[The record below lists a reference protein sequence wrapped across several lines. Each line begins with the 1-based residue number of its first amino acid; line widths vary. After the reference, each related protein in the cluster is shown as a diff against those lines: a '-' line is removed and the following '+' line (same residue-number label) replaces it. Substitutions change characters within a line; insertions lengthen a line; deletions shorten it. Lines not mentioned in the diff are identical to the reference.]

1 MSRFKKLWV
10 LIAPMAVMLVLGTA
24 SPVQASPPPQ
34 PPAPTPSDV
43 CGVSQDKFFAP
54 NGATGTDVGWKDG
67 NGTLY
72 SAGQWSPTGA
82 ASSVVLTAMVWGDT
96 GYAEYTYPAMTFGT
110 ESDSSCVEALDTVTT
125 RVVQCNTGT
134 NGTLVEFV
142 YTNTD
147 DATNRA
153 HTYPN
158 LQVVR
163 WDNNQHAYVVWTTG
177 QVADGGQLS
186 VTGGDTADSDPTH
199 FFLAPGTY
207 SLTLRTNETGS
218 RVLPNRLFVPAC
230 GSYTPPPGDPMGG
243 PIPTTKSRPKA
254 TISKCRAHRVRV
266 VLDARQATSLTRYRL
281 IIDPRHGRTKARVYG
296 VSARTYKVLKL
307 KHQKSGTVIKVKFAG
322 KVVKRKLRC

>member
-10 LIAPMAVMLVLGTA
+10 LIAPTVVMLALGTA
-24 SPVQASPPPQ
+24 SPVQAESPPQ

-54 NGATGTDVGWKDG
+54 NGTSGTDVGWKDA
-67 NGTLY
+67 NGKLY
-72 SAGQWSPTGA
+72 SAGQWSSTGA

-125 RVVQCNTGT
+125 RIVQCNTSN
-134 NGTLVEFV
+134 NGTRVEFV

-147 DATNRA
+147 DPTNRA

-158 LQVVR
+158 LQVER
-163 WDNNQHAYVVWTTG
+163 WDHGQSAYVWWTAG
-177 QVADGGQLS
+177 QVPDGGQLS
-186 VTGGDTADSDPTH
+186 VTGGDTAMGDG

-207 SLTLRTNETGS
+207 SMTLRTNETGS

-230 GSYTPPPGDPMGG
+230 GDYDVPPGDPLGG
-243 PIPTTKSRPKA
+243 PIPGVSRPKA
-254 TISKCRAHRVRV
+254 TIGKCRAHRVRV

-281 IIDPRHGRTKARVYG
+281 VINPRYGRTKARVYS
-296 VSARTYKVLKL
+296 VSAKTAKVIRL
-307 KHQKSGTVIKVKFAG
+307 KHQKTGTVIKVRFAG